1 MKCNVLS
8 FSIPSFFGMKSAA
21 EFECICHSSE
31 RTQEK
36 EEWSTGVRNSREGV
50 APNGPD
56 CPRNFQKSPLFF
68 KLMQV
73 FLDFILHWFN
83 TKGFSANTFSLVI
96 LHKEPVFVVL
106 KLRNS
111 EQACLLTSARQTSRR
126 TCCPNGPLGNQGCDG
141 AHRCKWQSWWSHP
154 DLPIAFLSILWI
166 PELLFLPRPSL
177 ANSSEAPVLRNF
189 LASWRGRFAAAA
201 LKRPR
206 RELVS

>member
-8 FSIPSFFGMKSAA
+8 LSIPSCFWDGASCRVWVHLPQLR
-21 EFECICHSSE
+21 EN
-31 RTQEK
+31 TGK

-56 CPRNFQKSPLFF
+56 CPRNFRKSPLFF
-68 KLMQV
+68 ELMQV
-73 FLDFILHWFN
+73 FLNFILHWFN

-111 EQACLLTSARQTSRR
+111 EQACLLTSTQQTSRR

-141 AHRCKWQSWWSHP
+141 AHRCKWQSRWSHP

-166 PELLFLPRPSL
+166 PELLFLHSPSG
-177 ANSSEAPVLRNF
+177 EAPVLRNF

-201 LKRPR
+201 LKCPR
-206 RELVS
+206 GELVF